1 MKKNKKRVI
10 LVVTF
15 LILFAIYLGIT
26 LRGEYLKTLEI
37 GQEYLSVFKQNIKI
51 KMLVVLINFIVL
63 YISTYITT
71 KFIHKGLKK
80 FFVEEKKE
88 MPKLPNKSICLI
100 LSVITSMVASA
111 FLTEKAMLA
120 LNASWF
126 GIADPVFNI
135 DIGYYIFQKPFIE
148 TMIIYFIIITIVY
161 SIYVAAYYIIC
172 FNVYFDKG
180 IDSEI
185 LKKNTFIKHII
196 TNIVL
201 VVLGL
206 SALTL
211 VNVQNIVSGKFI
223 GLSDDVKLYGA
234 GLIDST
240 IKVWGYR
247 IFAIIIPICV
257 IMAIKNFRKESFKK
271 VMIWLSSIPIYL
283 VVLFLIIVGF
293 DLIYVNRNELDKEK
307 TYIQNNIAF
316 TKKAYDIDIDEIEI
330 QDTETI
336 TREDINNN
344 QDIINNINLLNKGN
358 ILEILKQYQSNSGY
372 YSYKVANPQICNIDN
387 KQQLVYVSPREIV
400 SNDTR
405 TYNNKT
411 YEYTHGYGAVITSAS
426 TVDENG
432 NLSYIQSE
440 FSNKNDKIK
449 VNEPRIYFGLET
461 NDSII
466 INAKNKQEYDYPI
479 TSTSSNTNT
488 YNGNAGLNLNLLD
501 RIILG
506 IKEKNLG
513 IAFSGNI
520 TKESKI
526 ITTRNIIARAK
537 AIMPYLKYDENPYM
551 IVTDDGDLMWVLDA
565 YTTSNNYPYSQES
578 IIEYN
583 GMKEKINYIRNSVK
597 VLIDPYNG
605 DIKFYITDKTDPI
618 AVSYS
623 KIYNGLFEDGEN
635 IPKEISQKIVYSKYL
650 YNLQAKMLEQY
661 HNVQPEVL
669 YRQDDVW
676 DISKENTTR
685 TSSASTGTDI
695 TPYYTMV
702 KTLDNNNSQLGLVVP
717 YTISEKQNII
727 SYLVGTYDE
736 NNNKKLTL
744 YKFKTENAILGTTQL
759 DTLVEQDENISK
771 ELNTLNT
778 TGTKLEKN
786 IIVVPINNTLLYVE
800 PIYQIMLNDESQIPL
815 LKKVVVASGNKV
827 AIGDNINEAL
837 KNLLSQEAIKIEIE
851 SENKDELIEQIIN
864 ANKNLQQSNSS
875 NNWEMIGKDMAKL
888 QELIGQLEDIV
899 DQETKQK
906 NEEETTKTEKNE
918 INNNN
923 NVIMN
928 TTINDV
934 Q

>member
-26 LRGEYLKTLEI
+26 LRGEYLRTLEI
-37 GQEYLSVFKQNIKI
+37 GQEYLSNLKQNIEYRMI
-51 KMLVVLINFIVL
+51 VVAINFVVL
-63 YISTYITT
+63 YILTYITT
-71 KFIHKGLKK
+71 KFIHRGLKK
-80 FFVEEKKE
+80 FFIEEKKE
-88 MPKLPNKSICLI
+88 FPKLPNKSICLI
-100 LSVITSMVASA
+100 LSVIVSMIASA
-111 FLTEKAMLA
+111 FLTEKLILAM
-120 LNASWF
+120 NTSWF

-135 DIGYYIFQKPFIE
+135 DLGYYIFQKPFIE
-148 TMIIYFIIITIVY
+148 AILIYFVILTIIY

-180 IDSEI
+180 IDSEM

-201 VVLGL
+201 MVLGL
-206 SALTL
+206 AAITL
-211 VNVQNIVSGKFI
+211 VNVQNVVFDRFLS
-223 GLSDDVKLYGA
+223 LSDDMKLYGA

-247 IFAIIIPICV
+247 IFAIVIPVCV

-271 VMIWLSSIPIYL
+271 VMIWLSSIPVYL
-283 VVLFLIIVGF
+283 VLLFVIIIGF
-293 DLIYVNRNELDKEK
+293 DLIYVNRNELDREK
-307 TYIQNNIAF
+307 TYIENNIAF
-316 TKKAYDIDIDEIEI
+316 TKKAYDIEIDEIEI
-330 QDTETI
+330 QDSGTI
-336 TREDINNN
+336 TTKDINAN
-344 QDIINNINLLNKGN
+344 QEVINNINLLNEKN

-372 YSYKVANPQICNIDN
+372 YSYNVAVPQLYNVDG
-387 KQQLVYVSPREIV
+387 KQQLIYVSPREIV

-411 YEYTHGYGAVITSAS
+411 YEYTHGYGTVITSAS

-432 NLSYIQSE
+432 NLSYIQSD
-440 FSNKNDKIK
+440 FTNKDDKVKI
-449 VNEPRIYFGLET
+449 NEPRIYFGLET
-461 NDSII
+461 NDPII
-466 INAKNKQEYDYPI
+466 INAKNKQEFDYPI
-479 TSTSSNTNT
+479 TSTTSSTNT
-488 YNGNAGLNLNLLD
+488 YDGEAGLKLNFFD

-506 IKEKNLG
+506 IKEKNMG
-513 IAFSGNI
+513 IAFSGNL
-520 TKESKI
+520 TKDSKI
-526 ITTRNIIARAK
+526 ITTRNIIKRAK
-537 AIMPYLKYDENPYM
+537 TVMPYLKYDENPYM
-551 IVTDDGDLMWVLDA
+551 VVTDNGDLMWVLDA
-565 YTTSNNYPYSQES
+565 YTTSNNYPYSQETV
-578 IIEYN
+578 IEYE

-597 VLIDPYNG
+597 VLINPYNG
-605 DIKFYITDKTDPI
+605 NIKFYIVDKTDPI

-623 KIYNGLFEDGEN
+623 KIYDDLFEDGEN
-635 IPKEISQKIVYSKYL
+635 MPKEVSKHIVYSKYL
-650 YNLQAKMLEQY
+650 YNIQAAMLEQY

-676 DISKENTTR
+676 DVSKENTTR
-685 TSSASTGTDI
+685 TTSASTGTDI
-695 TPYYTMV
+695 TPYYTKV

-717 YTISEKQNII
+717 YTILEKQNII

-736 NNNKKLTL
+736 QNNKKLTL
-744 YKFKTENAILGTTQL
+744 YKFKTENAILGSTQL

-800 PIYQIMLNDESQIPL
+800 PIYQVMLNDESQIPL

-827 AIGDNINEAL
+827 AIGDNIEDAL

-864 ANKNLQQSNSS
+864 ANNNLKQSNAS
-875 NNWEMIGKDMAKL
+875 NNWEMVGKDMAKL
-888 QELIGQLEDIV
+888 EELIGQLETIV
-899 DQETKQK
+899 EQETKQK
-906 NEEETTKTEKNE
+906 AEETKTETDENTD
-918 INNNN
+918 NNT
-923 NVIMN
+923 MAN
-928 TTINDV
+928 TITNTAE
-934 Q
+934 

>member
-10 LVVTF
+10 LVITF
-15 LILFAIYLGIT
+15 LILFAIYLVLT
-26 LRGEYLKTLEI
+26 LRGEYLRTLEI
-37 GQEYLSVFKQNIKI
+37 GQEYISVFKQNIKY
-51 KMLVVLINFIVL
+51 KVAVVLINFIVL
-63 YISTYITT
+63 YIATYITT
-71 KFIHKGLKK
+71 KFIHRGLKK

-100 LSVITSMVASA
+100 FSVIISMIASA
-111 FLTEKAMLA
+111 FLTEKIMLVI
-120 LNASWF
+120 NASWF
-126 GIADPVFNI
+126 GITDPIFNI

-148 TMIIYFIIITIVY
+148 AMIIYFIILTILY

-180 IDSEI
+180 IDSEM

-196 TNIVL
+196 VNIVL
-201 VVLGL
+201 MVLGL
-206 SALTL
+206 AAITL
-211 VNVQNIVSGKFI
+211 VNVQNVVFGKFLS
-223 GLSDDVKLYGA
+223 LSDDIKLYGS

-247 IFAIIIPICV
+247 IFAILIPICI
-257 IMAIKNFRKESFKK
+257 IMAIRNFRKESFKK
-271 VMIWLSSIPIYL
+271 VMIWLSSLPLYL
-283 VVLFLIIVGF
+283 VILFMIIIGF
-293 DLIYVNRNELDKEK
+293 DLIYVNRNELDREK
-307 TYIQNNIAF
+307 TYIQNNIIF

-330 QDTETI
+330 QNSEAI
-336 TREDINNN
+336 TAEDIGSNR
-344 QDIINNINLLNKGN
+344 DVVSNINLLNEKN

-372 YSYKVANPQICNIDN
+372 YSYNIAVPRLCYVDG

-411 YEYTHGYGAVITSAS
+411 YEYTHGYGLVFTSA
-426 TVDENG
+426 TDVDENG
-432 NLSYIQSE
+432 NLSYLQSE
-440 FSNKNDKIK
+440 FTGENDKIK
-449 VNEPRIYFGLET
+449 INEPRIYFGLET
-461 NDSII
+461 NDPIV
-466 INAKNKQEYDYPI
+466 INAKNKQEYDYPL
-479 TSTSSNTNT
+479 TSTSSSTNT
-488 YNGNAGLNLNLLD
+488 YNGEAGLKLNFLD

-506 IKEKNLG
+506 IKEKNIG
-513 IAFSGNI
+513 IAFSGSI
-520 TKESKI
+520 TKDSKI
-526 ITTRNIIARAK
+526 ITTRNIIERAK
-537 AIMPYLKYDENPYM
+537 AVMPYLKYDENPYM
-551 IVTDDGDLMWVLDA
+551 VVTDDGDLMWVLDA
-565 YTTSNNYPYSQES
+565 YTTSNNYPYSQET
-578 IIEYN
+578 IIEYE
-583 GMKEKINYIRNSVK
+583 GIKEKINYIRNSVK

-623 KIYNGLFEDGEN
+623 KIYGGLFEDGEN
-635 IPKEISQKIVYSKYL
+635 MPKEVSKHIVYSKYL
-650 YNLQAKMLEQY
+650 YNIQAEMLEQY

-685 TSSASTGTDI
+685 TSSAATGTDI
-695 TPYYTMV
+695 SPYYTMV
-702 KTLDNNNSQLGLVVP
+702 KTLDNNNPQLGLVVP
-717 YTISEKQNII
+717 YTVEEKQNII

-759 DTLVEQDENISK
+759 DTLVQQDENISK

-827 AIGDNINEAL
+827 AIGNNIEEAL
-837 KNLLSQEAIKIEIE
+837 KNLVSQEAIKIEIE
-851 SENKDELIEQIIN
+851 SENKDELIQQIIN
-864 ANKNLQQSNSS
+864 ANNNLKQSNAS

-888 QELIGQLEDIV
+888 QELIGQLETIV
-899 DQETKQK
+899 EQETKQK
-906 NEEETTKTEKNE
+906 AEEEKTETDKNRD
-918 INNNN
+918 NNT
-923 NVIMN
+923 VVN
-928 TTINDV
+928 TITNTA